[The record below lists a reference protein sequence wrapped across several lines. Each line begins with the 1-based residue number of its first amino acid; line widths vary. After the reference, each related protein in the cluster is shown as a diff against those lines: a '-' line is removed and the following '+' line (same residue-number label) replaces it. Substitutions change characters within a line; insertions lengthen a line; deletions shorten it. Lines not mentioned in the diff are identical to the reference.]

1 MQPFVSVITPT
12 YNRRQ
17 FIPILIEIYKHQEY
31 PKDRMEWIILDDG
44 TDKVE
49 DLFVEAAKKIP
60 NIRYIYDSEKRTIG
74 AKRNKLNQEAKG
86 DIIVAMD
93 DDDYYPPNR
102 VSSVVAAFAKNPK
115 IDLAGSSFMHLY
127 YTSDKKICSV
137 GPYSANHSTNGAMA
151 YRRSYAKKHKYNE
164 YVTHAEEVA
173 FLEEYRNPMIQLDP
187 RKTILVICHTDNT
200 FDKGQLRSDDKYKNN
215 PLFKETTFKL
225 RDFVG
230 ETKLREI
237 YNKL

>member
-1 MQPFVSVITPT
+1 MQIDVSIITPT

-17 FIPILIEIYKHQEY
+17 FIPILIEIYKNQTY
-31 PKDRMEWIILDDG
+31 AKDKMEWIILDDG

-49 DLFVEAAKKIP
+49 DLFIAAAKTIP
-60 NIRYIYDSEKRTIG
+60 NIRYIYSEEKRTIG
-74 AKRNKLNQEAKG
+74 AKRNRLNSETKG
-86 DIIVAMD
+86 NIIIAMD

-102 VSSVVAAFAKNPK
+102 VSTVVTAFAKNPK
-115 IDLAGSSFMHLY
+115 IDLAGSSHMFLY

-137 GPYSANHSTNGAMA
+137 GPYSANHSTNGTMA

-200 FDKGQLRSDDKYKNN
+200 FDKEQLRVVDKYRDN
-215 PLFKETTFKL
+215 PLFKETSYKL
-225 RDFVG
+225 RDFVS
-230 ETKLREI
+230 EIKLREI
-237 YNKL
+237 YTKL